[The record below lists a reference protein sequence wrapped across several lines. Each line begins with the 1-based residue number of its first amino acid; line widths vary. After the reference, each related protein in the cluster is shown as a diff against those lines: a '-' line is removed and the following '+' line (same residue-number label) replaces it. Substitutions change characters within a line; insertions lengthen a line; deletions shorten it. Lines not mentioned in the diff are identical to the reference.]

1 MSSLHPMLNTA
12 VKAARRA
19 GSIINRASL
28 DLERVK
34 VSRKQHNDFV
44 TEIDEAAE
52 QAIIDVLLT
61 AYPDHRILAEES
73 GRTAGAAPAAKAAKK
88 QGSKEAPVETA
99 VTMDNDADFLWI
111 IDPLDGTTNFIHG
124 FPQYC
129 VSIGLLQKGV
139 VTQSV
144 IYDPNRNDLFV
155 ATKGRGA
162 FLNDRRIRVSKRHR
176 MNEALLGTG
185 FPFKNLETL
194 DRYLAMFRM
203 MTAQS
208 AGIRRP
214 GAAALDLA
222 YVAAGRLDGFFEIG
236 LMPWDIAAGSLLV
249 TEAGGLIGDFQGDP
263 DYLHTGDVLA
273 GTPKIFGQLV
283 ASLGPMFPKRSP
295 PEG

>member
-44 TEIDEAAE
+44 TEVDQAAE
-52 QAIIDVLLT
+52 KAIIDVLLT
-61 AYPDHRILAEES
+61 AYPDHRVLAEES
-73 GRTAGAAPAAKAAKK
+73 GLSDAK
-88 QGSKEAPVETA
+88 SSIETA
-99 VTMDNDADFLWI
+99 DTASASASNAEADNLWI

-129 VSIGLLQKGV
+129 VSIALSQKGV
-139 VTQSV
+139 ITQGV

-162 FLNDRRIRVSKRHR
+162 FLNDRRLRVSKRHR

-194 DRYLAMFRM
+194 DRYLAMFRL
-203 MTAQS
+203 MTGQS

-236 LMPWDIAAGSLLV
+236 LKPWDLAAGTLMV
-249 TEAGGLIGDFQGDP
+249 TEAGGLVGDFQADP
-263 DYLHTGDVLA
+263 DYLYVGDVLA

-283 ASLGPMFPKRSP
+283 AMLGPMFPKRSAAVVA
-295 PEG
+295 G

>member
-1 MSSLHPMLNTA
+1 MSALHPMLNTA
-12 VKAARRA
+12 IKAARRA

-52 QAIIDVLLT
+52 KAIIDVLLT

-73 GRTAGAAPAAKAAKK
+73 GRSSAPEKGAASGAAVA
-88 QGSKEAPVETA
+88 
-99 VTMDNDADFLWI
+99 MDNEAEHLWI
-111 IDPLDGTTNFIHG
+111 IDPLDGTINFIHG

-129 VSIGLLQKGV
+129 VSIGLLQRGV

-194 DRYLAMFRM
+194 DRYLAMFRL
-203 MTAQS
+203 MTGQS

-263 DYLHTGDVLA
+263 HYLHTGDVLA

-283 ASLGPMFPKRSP
+283 GTLGPMFPKRSP
-295 PEG
+295 SED

>member
-1 MSSLHPMLNTA
+1 MSTLHPMLNTA
-12 VKAARRA
+12 IKAARRA

-44 TEIDEAAE
+44 TEVDQGAE
-52 QAIIDVLLT
+52 KAIIEVLLT
-61 AYPDHRILAEES
+61 AYPDHKILAEES
-73 GRTAGAAPAAKAAKK
+73 GRAASGKGAAQAGDAAAQIAADV
-88 QGSKEAPVETA
+88 QADHEAEH
-99 VTMDNDADFLWI
+99 LWI

-129 VSIGLLQKGV
+129 VSIALAQKGV
-139 VTQSV
+139 VTQAV

-162 FLNDRRIRVSKRHR
+162 FVNDRRIRVSKRYR

-194 DRYLAMFRM
+194 DRYLAMFRLL
-203 MTAQS
+203 TAQS

-249 TEAGGLIGDFQGDP
+249 TEAGGLVGDFQGDP
-263 DYLHTGDVLA
+263 DFLHTGDVLA

-283 ASLGPMFPKRSP
+283 GTLGPMFPKRAQR
-295 PEG
+295 GLDD

>member
-1 MSSLHPMLNTA
+1 MSTLHPMLNTA
-12 VKAARRA
+12 IKAARRA

-44 TEIDEAAE
+44 TEVDQAAE

-61 AYPDHRILAEES
+61 AYPDHKILAEES
-73 GRTAGAAPAAKAAKK
+73 GRSASAKGAGKGAAKAGASDDSPAL
-88 QGSKEAPVETA
+88 QRLADNEAEH
-99 VTMDNDADFLWI
+99 LWI

-129 VSIGLLQKGV
+129 VSIGLAQKGV
-139 VTQSV
+139 MTQAV

-194 DRYLAMFRM
+194 DRYLAMFRLL
-203 MTAQS
+203 TAQS

-222 YVAAGRLDGFFEIG
+222 YVAAGRLDGFFEVG

-249 TEAGGLIGDFQGDP
+249 TEAGGLVGDFQGDA
-263 DYLHTGDVLA
+263 DFLHTGDVLA
-273 GTPKIFGQLV
+273 GAPKIFGQLV
-283 ASLGPMFPKRSP
+283 GLLGPMFPKRP
-295 PEG
+295 PSAT

>member
-1 MSSLHPMLNTA
+1 MSALHPMLNTA

-19 GSIINRASL
+19 ASIINRASL

-34 VSRKQHNDFV
+34 VSRKPHNDFV

-52 QAIIDVLLT
+52 KAIIDVLLT

-73 GRTAGAAPAAKAAKK
+73 GRTAGAQAGDSPAFAALP
-88 QGSKEAPVETA
+88 GAADNEAE
-99 VTMDNDADFLWI
+99 NLWI

-129 VSIGLLQKGV
+129 VSIALMQRGV
-139 VTQSV
+139 ITQGV

-162 FLNDRRIRVSKRHR
+162 FLNDRRLRVSKRHR
-176 MNEALLGTG
+176 LNEALLGTG

-194 DRYLAMFRM
+194 DRYLAMFRL
-203 MTAQS
+203 MTGQS
-208 AGIRRP
+208 AGIRRA

-222 YVAAGRLDGFFEIG
+222 WVASGRLDGFFEIG
-236 LMPWDIAAGSLLV
+236 LKPWDIAAGSLLV
-249 TEAGGLIGDFQGDP
+249 SEAGGLVGDFQGDP
-263 DYLHTGDVLA
+263 DFLHTGDMLA

-283 ASLGPMFPKRSP
+283 QMLGPMFPKRP
-295 PEG
+295 PQGD